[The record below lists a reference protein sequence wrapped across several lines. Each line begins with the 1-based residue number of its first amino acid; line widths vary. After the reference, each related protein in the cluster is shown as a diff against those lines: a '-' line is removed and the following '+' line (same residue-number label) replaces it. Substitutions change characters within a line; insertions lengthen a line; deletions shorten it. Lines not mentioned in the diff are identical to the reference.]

1 MYHKERITMTISFPH
16 LLPRQTVPELRV
28 PVVGGNNYD
37 IRKEAPATFSLIVF
51 YRGLHCPICRTQ
63 LKDLQT
69 KLGEFERRGVS
80 VVAISSDD
88 EERALQTSLDWQ
100 LPQLRIGFG
109 LPLPVAR
116 KWGLYVSH
124 GHGKTSIGIE
134 EPDLFSEPAIY
145 LVRPD
150 GTLYFGSVQ
159 TMPFARPHF
168 ADILGAI
175 DFVVKNNYPA
185 RGEVDVTFEPAE
197 TK

>member
-1 MYHKERITMTISFPH
+1 MTSSFPH

-28 PVVGGNNYD
+28 PVVAGRIYD
-37 IRKEAPATFSLIVF
+37 IRDEAPTTFSLIVF

-63 LKDLQT
+63 LKELEA

-80 VVAISSDD
+80 VIAISTDS
-88 EERALQTSLDWQ
+88 EERAVMTNLDWQ
-100 LPQLRIGFG
+100 LPQLRIGYE
-109 LPLPVAR
+109 LSLPVAR
-116 KWGLYVSH
+116 EWGLYVSR
-124 GHGKTSIGIE
+124 GRGKTSLGIE
-134 EPDLFSEPAIY
+134 EPDLFSEPALY

-168 ADILGAI
+168 ADVLAAI
-175 DFVVKNNYPA
+175 DYVLKTKYPA

-197 TK
+197 AN

>member
-1 MYHKERITMTISFPH
+1 MTIAFPH
-16 LLPRQTVPELRV
+16 LLPRQAVPELRL
-28 PVVGGNNYD
+28 PVVGGRIYD
-37 IRKEAPATFSLIVF
+37 IRKETPATFSLIVF

-63 LKDLQT
+63 LKDLEAT
-69 KLGEFERRGVS
+69 LGEFERRGVS
-80 VVAISSDD
+80 VVAISTDD
-88 EERALQTSLDWQ
+88 EERALRTSLEWQ
-100 LPQLRIGFG
+100 LSQLRIGYG
-109 LPLPVAR
+109 LSLRVAR
-116 KWGLYVSH
+116 EWGLYVSH

-159 TMPFARPHF
+159 TMPFARPNF

-175 DFVVKNNYPA
+175 DFVVKTNYPA

-197 TK
+197 AK

>member
-1 MYHKERITMTISFPH
+1 MPMATSFPR

-28 PVVGGNNYD
+28 PVVGGRSYD
-37 IRKEAPATFSLIVF
+37 IRMETPATFSLIVF
-51 YRGLHCPICRTQ
+51 YRGLHCPICKTQ
-63 LKDLQT
+63 LKDIET
-69 KLGEFERRGVS
+69 RLGEFERRGVS
-80 VVAISSDD
+80 VVAISMDN

-100 LPQLRIGFG
+100 LPHLRIGYG
-109 LPLPVAR
+109 LSLPVAR
-116 KWGLYVSH
+116 EWSLFISRSR
-124 GHGKTSIGIE
+124 GKTSTGVY

-175 DFVVKNNYPA
+175 DYVVKNDYPA
-185 RGEVDVTFEPAE
+185 RGEADVTFERVN
-197 TK
+197 TN

>member
-1 MYHKERITMTISFPH
+1 MSISFPH
-16 LLPRQTVPELRV
+16 LLPRQAVPELRV
-28 PVVGGNNYD
+28 PVIGGRTYD
-37 IRKEAPATFSLIVF
+37 IRKEAPATFSLVVF
-51 YRGLHCPICRTQ
+51 YRGLHCPICRMQ
-63 LKDLQT
+63 LKDLEA

-80 VVAISSDD
+80 VVAISTDD

-100 LPQLRIGFG
+100 LSQLRIGYG

-116 KWGLYVSH
+116 AWGLYVSR
-124 GHGKTSIGIE
+124 GRGKTSTGVE

-185 RGEVDVTFEPAE
+185 RGEVDVTFEPGEA
-197 TK
+197 K

>member
-1 MYHKERITMTISFPH
+1 MRAMTTSFSH

-28 PVVGGNNYD
+28 PVVGGGAYD
-37 IRKEAPATFSLIVF
+37 IRKEAPAAFSLIVF
-51 YRGLHCPICRTQ
+51 YRGLHCPVCRTH
-63 LKDLQT
+63 LKDLEA

-80 VVAISSDD
+80 VVAISTDN
-88 EERALQTSLDWQ
+88 EERAVQTSLDWQ
-100 LPQLRIGFG
+100 LPQLRIGYG

-116 KWGLYVSH
+116 EWGLYVSR
-124 GHGKTSIGIE
+124 GRGKTSIGVE
-134 EPDLFSEPAIY
+134 EPDLFSEPALY

-175 DFVVKNNYPA
+175 DFVLKNNYPA
-185 RGEVDVTFEPAE
+185 RGEVDVAFESAE
-197 TK
+197 AK